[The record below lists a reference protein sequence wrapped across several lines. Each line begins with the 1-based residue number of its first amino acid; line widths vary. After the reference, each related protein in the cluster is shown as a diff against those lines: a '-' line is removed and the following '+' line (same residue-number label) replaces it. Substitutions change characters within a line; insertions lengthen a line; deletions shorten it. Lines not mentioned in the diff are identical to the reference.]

1 MELTGERGTNVNTN
15 TFNLEFTADHSEIL
29 RYLGYRGGSVQDAA
43 RISRMVSDLYQEVK
57 RFSVPRGIYGTFWL
71 EKWSDGALFLPETSL
86 CFHSQDLEALL
97 KDSEKVTILASTLGR
112 SVDQL
117 ISYLLASGE
126 YVKAAIADAIGSA
139 AAESAIEQVNAIVR
153 EEAKREGKALTDRF
167 SPGYG
172 DVPLTLQKDI
182 LDLIGAKKMD
192 IEVTEAFILK
202 PRKSVTAIVGWT
214 SPSSRRSESRVPDC
228 QSCRLV
234 DCRFRR

>member
-97 KDSEKVTILASTLGR
+97 KDSEKVTILASTLGL
-112 SVDQL
+112 SL
-117 ISYLLASGE
+117 IH
-126 YVKAAIADAIGSA
+126 I
-139 AAESAIEQVNAIVR
+139 
-153 EEAKREGKALTDRF
+153 F
-167 SPGYG
+167 
-172 DVPLTLQKDI
+172 
-182 LDLIGAKKMD
+182 
-192 IEVTEAFILK
+192 
-202 PRKSVTAIVGWT
+202 
-214 SPSSRRSESRVPDC
+214 
-228 QSCRLV
+228 
-234 DCRFRR
+234 